1 MNKKIWLGI
10 AVVVLALLALS
21 IIALP
26 RSVEWTTDSPEA
38 LAEFNAAVDAQMK
51 LYHNEVQA
59 HLEKAVELDPD
70 FVIAKLYL
78 ADQVKNQNDDGERAM
93 RLWNDVMSADKSKL
107 TERERV
113 LIDRAR
119 AIQEK
124 RFDDAE
130 RMLDAYLEKH
140 PNDPFLLHRKALT
153 LWIAGDFDEAER
165 LNRRIIEIAPN
176 WVIAYNQLGY
186 IAMSQGRFVEAE
198 EYFTSYRFVA
208 PDQANPHDSLGEL
221 YLILGRYEE
230 AEASLLKSIEIKP
243 DFWAAYDHLSM
254 VRMARADFAGAEQ
267 VVAMTESVGDAPDY
281 WTTGMSCIIRF
292 AELAHGQRYREI
304 VAAQEENPECLEGHS
319 EGYAYVTAH
328 RAACLLGE
336 WDDANAIEE
345 HLEKLAQKA
354 DSEGT
359 KDDLSSLSGALA
371 HVRGVRLAVEGDLDA
386 AIDSFKQADD
396 SLTYI
401 QAANGLF
408 KLYNRL
414 FLVETLFASGQDA
427 KAHKL
432 LSQVRSVNPRMVD
445 EFEEHGLRML
455 GLER

>member
-1 MNKKIWLGI
+1 MNKKIWLGL
-10 AVVVLALLALS
+10 AVVVVGAAAVSL
-21 IIALP
+21 IALP
-26 RSVEWTTDSPEA
+26 RGAEWTTDSPEA
-38 LAEFNAAVDAQMK
+38 LAEFTAAVDAQMK

-59 HLEKAVELDPD
+59 HLEKALELDPN

-78 ADQVKNQNDDGERAM
+78 ADQIKMQDNKERAQQ
-93 RLWNDVMSADKSKL
+93 LWNDVMAADKSKL

-113 LIDRAR
+113 LIERAR

-124 RFDDAE
+124 RYEDAE
-130 RMLDAYLEKH
+130 QMLDAYLEKH
-140 PNDPFLLHRKALT
+140 PNDPFLLHRKALS
-153 LWIAGDFDEAER
+153 LWMAGDFEEAER
-165 LNRRIIEIAPN
+165 LNRRLIEIAPN

-254 VRMARADFAGAEQ
+254 VRMALADFAGADR
-267 VVAMTESVGDAPDY
+267 VVAMTQSVGDVPDY

-292 AELAHGQRYREI
+292 AELAHNQRYREI
-304 VAAQEENPECLEGHS
+304 LTAQEENPECLKGHS
-319 EGYAYVTAH
+319 EIYAYVTAH

-336 WDDANAIEE
+336 WDIADGIEGHFAE
-345 HLEKLAQKA
+345 LAEEA
-354 DSEGT
+354 GAEGA
-359 KDDLSSLSGALA
+359 KDDLSNIVGALA
-371 HVRGVRLAVEGDLDA
+371 HIRGVRLAVEGDLEA
-386 AIDSFKQADD
+386 AIESFEQADANM
-396 SLTYI
+396 TYI

-414 FLVETLFASGQDA
+414 FLVETLFAAGDDA

-432 LSQVRSVNPRMVD
+432 LSQVRSVNPLMVE
-445 EFEEHGLRML
+445 EFEEHGLRMM
-455 GLER
+455 GLERE